1 MPMFTGV
8 KDLRFVVGAEF
19 WMLICIV
26 AVNSTSS
33 FEL

>member
-19 WMLICIV
+19 WMLICIG
-26 AVNSTSS
+26 SCE
-33 FEL
+33 FYFFI